1 MVDQIHSG
9 VGDNIIGDKYE
20 YIIRS
25 IKSKGS
31 ADCYRQYNERYLL

>member
-25 IKSKGS
+25 IKSR
-31 ADCYRQYNERYLL
+31 DCGLL